1 MAKGCPT
8 CGASNRDDAVY
19 CSSCGASIG
28 GAPVQQQ
35 TSGSQVVKPVPSV
48 RVISP
53 IAGIP
58 GAPFFPG
65 VPGPVPV
72 AAPFPTAFPVPSPAP
87 GFAVVPGVPG
97 GHPIA
102 IATPTRR
109 STLSFIVAFIAG
121 LLILANAALLL
132 NPLFF
137 LIWQILFP
145 FVITLGQSLT
155 FAVGV
160 ILGLIVIVG
169 SFLLFLGFGITGSII
184 VFPAAII
191 SFVIG
196 GGFIAGLILGIVAAL
211 LAFYGR

>member
-1 MAKGCPT
+1 M
-8 CGASNRDDAVY
+8 
-19 CSSCGASIG
+19 
-28 GAPVQQQ
+28 
-35 TSGSQVVKPVPSV
+35 
-48 RVISP
+48 
-53 IAGIP
+53 
-58 GAPFFPG
+58 
-65 VPGPVPV
+65 
-72 AAPFPTAFPVPSPAP
+72 
-87 GFAVVPGVPG
+87 
-97 GHPIA
+97 
-102 IATPTRR
+102 
-109 STLSFIVAFIAG
+109 AFIAG

-145 FVITLGQSLT
+145 FVMTLGQSLT